1 MGKMY
6 VEPSGYFTES
16 MKKILEEGENKK
28 SPKTKKRITIDDKE
42 ISRIALGIDGSKKT
56 NKKH

>member
-1 MGKMY
+1 MY

>member
-1 MGKMY
+1 MSKMY
-6 VEPSGYFTES
+6 IEPSGYFTES
-16 MKKILEEGENKK
+16 MKKILEEGETKK

-42 ISRIALGIDGSKKT
+42 ISRIALGKDVPKKT